1 MLDEILVSLHS
12 GDQCHTAKITNMA
25 GVAKVIREVG
35 PFRTPQRREQVQR
48 FKENLMIPRKER
60 RQAVETARKL
70 LDS

>member
-25 GVAKVIREVG
+25 GVAKVIREVD
-35 PFRTPQRREQVQR
+35 PVPHAPKEEQVQR